1 MSCFHLFRKNQQ
13 PQVPNEHALLGEG
26 AIYAERRLGYN
37 SSGLGE
43 ENLKNTLVVSM
54 REGPYAHEHDY
65 TSTLHRPLPPHH
77 VTFQPHYEPQHV
89 QGHGHGEE
97 GFPDIPGV
105 NKVPHHVYETPM
117 LPEEVSVHGIRTQ
130 SADGISRK
138 LDPREDRRKNY
149 TN

>member
-1 MSCFHLFRKNQQ
+1 
-13 PQVPNEHALLGEG
+13 
-26 AIYAERRLGYN
+26 
-37 SSGLGE
+37 
-43 ENLKNTLVVSM
+43 M

-89 QGHGHGEE
+89 QGQGQVEG
-97 GFPDIPGV
+97 GFPGGVPGG

-117 LPEEVSVHGIRTQ
+117 LPEEVPVHGIRTH

-138 LDPREDRRKNY
+138 YEHKDDRRKNY